1 MITLLRYLALVR
13 ARKDFMTVK
22 HQKISLVSHV
32 MVLAQLVLDP
42 KVGTVLLDLLTGIY
56 IPSLVHAMLLA
67 QTTTTMSMRIIHVLN
82 CTITANMAVD
92 QQ

>member
-42 KVGTVLLDLLTGIY
+42 QVGTVLL
-56 IPSLVHAMLLA
+56 VLA
-67 QTTTTMSMRIIHVLN
+67 RI
-82 CTITANMAVD
+82 
-92 QQ
+92 